1 MSLPY
6 FFVEKLTPE
15 AQNLTLNEEQSKH
28 IIQVLR
34 MQKEEEIL
42 LTDGKGTKAHSVITD
57 DHRKRCE
64 VKIVSVEKQEELT
77 PKVSI
82 AISLIKNASRFEW
95 FLEKATE
102 IGVNEIIPIICARTE
117 KEKFRVDRLQ
127 NILISAML
135 QSQQCWL
142 PVLREPTPFENLVN
156 ESRQEQ
162 KFIAHCISQQKKQLS
177 SLIQNL
183 TFDIQNNFLMLV
195 GPEGDFTENEIQFAL
210 SKNYLPVALGDTRLR
225 TETAG
230 IAALVLLKL

>member
-1 MSLPY
+1 
-6 FFVEKLTPE
+6 
-15 AQNLTLNEEQSKH
+15 
-28 IIQVLR
+28 
-34 MQKEEEIL
+34 MQ
-42 LTDGKGTKAHSVITD
+42 G
-57 DHRKRCE
+57 
-64 VKIVSVEKQEELT
+64 
-77 PKVSI
+77 
-82 AISLIKNASRFEW
+82 
-95 FLEKATE
+95 
-102 IGVNEIIPIICARTE
+102 IC
-117 KEKFRVDRLQ
+117 
-127 NILISAML
+127 ISAML